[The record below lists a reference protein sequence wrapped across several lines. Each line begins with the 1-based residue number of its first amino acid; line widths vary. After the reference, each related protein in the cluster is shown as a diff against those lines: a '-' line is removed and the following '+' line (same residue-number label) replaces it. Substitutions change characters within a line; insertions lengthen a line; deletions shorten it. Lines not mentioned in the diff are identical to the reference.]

1 MKIAV
6 CDDDKK
12 DIARLKKL
20 IEAYDAYN
28 NVGFS
33 ILEYESGSELLRDFS
48 NGDYVD
54 IIFLDI
60 NMDDIDGLSVAKK
73 IREEMEDVPIVLV
86 TAFMNYALEG
96 YKVRAS
102 RFLIKDDLD
111 KTFTECMDDICGE
124 IRRKSKVITFSCVE
138 GEMRLKASDIILIET
153 SGHKNLIK
161 LKNETYQIYEKLDGL
176 EEMLKG
182 YGFLRTH
189 NSFLVNMAHI
199 RGINSYVLTLDD
211 GRQLP
216 VPKARYKQVRQEYT
230 LFLGKEL

>member
-20 IEAYDAYN
+20 IEAYDADN
-28 NVGFS
+28 NIGFS
-33 ILEYESGSELLRDFS
+33 VSEYESGTEVLKAVSSGEDV
-48 NGDYVD
+48 N

-60 NMDDIDGLSVAKK
+60 NMDDMDGLSVAKK
-73 IREEMEDVPIVLV
+73 IREEMDDVPIVLV
-86 TAFMNYALEG
+86 TAFMTYALDG
-96 YKVRAS
+96 YKVKAS

-111 KTFTECMDDICGE
+111 KTFDECMDDICKD
-124 IRRKSKVITFSCVE
+124 IRKKSKTIAFNCVE

-161 LKNETYQIYEKLDGL
+161 LKNETYQIYEKLDVL
-176 EEMLKG
+176 EELLKG

-216 VPKARYKQVRQEYT
+216 VPKARYKQVRQEYA
-230 LFLGKEL
+230 LFVGKEL

>member
-20 IEAYDAYN
+20 IEAYDADN
-28 NVGFS
+28 NIGFS
-33 ILEYESGSELLRDFS
+33 VSEYESGTEMLKAVSSGEDV
-48 NGDYVD
+48 N

-60 NMDDIDGLSVAKK
+60 NMDDMDGLSVAKK
-73 IREEMEDVPIVLV
+73 IREEMDDVPIVLV
-86 TAFMNYALEG
+86 TAFMTYALDG
-96 YKVRAS
+96 YKVKAS

-111 KTFTECMDDICGE
+111 KTFDECMDDICKD
-124 IRRKSKVITFSCVE
+124 IRKKSKTIAFNCVE

-161 LKNETYQIYEKLDGL
+161 LKNETYQIYEKLDVL
-176 EEMLKG
+176 EELLKG

-216 VPKARYKQVRQEYT
+216 VPKARYKQVRQEYA
-230 LFLGKEL
+230 LFVGKEL

>member
-73 IREEMEDVPIVLV
+73 IREEMDDVPIVLV

-138 GEMRLKASDIILIET
+138 GEMRLKASDIILVET

-161 LKNETYQIYEKLDGL
+161 LKKMTYQIYKKLDDL
-176 EEMLKG
+176 EEMLKS

-189 NSFLVNMAHI
+189 NSYLVNMAHI
-199 RGINSYVLTLDD
+199 RGINSYLLTLDD

-216 VPKARYKQVRQEYT
+216 VPKARYKQVRQEYA
-230 LFLGKEL
+230 LFVGKEL

>member
-20 IEAYDAYN
+20 IEAYDAEN
-28 NVGFS
+28 NIGFS
-33 ILEYESGSELLRDFS
+33 ISEYESGSEMLKAVS
-48 NGDYVD
+48 NGVDVD
-54 IIFLDI
+54 IILLDI
-60 NMDDIDGLSVAKK
+60 NMDDMDGLSVAKK
-73 IREEMEDVPIVLV
+73 IREEMDDVPIVLV
-86 TAFMNYALEG
+86 TAFMNYALDG

-124 IRRKSKVITFSCVE
+124 IRKKSKVIAFSCVE
-138 GEMRLKASDIILIET
+138 GDMRLKASDIILIET

-161 LKNETYQIYEKLDGL
+161 LKNVTYQIYEKLDGL

>member
-6 CDDDKK
+6 CDDDKR
-12 DIARLKKL
+12 DIARIKKL
-20 IEAYDAYN
+20 VKAYDADN
-28 NVGFS
+28 NIVLS
-33 ILEYESGSELLRDFS
+33 ISEYESGSELLKAIS
-48 NGDYVD
+48 NGENVD

-60 NMDDIDGLSVAKK
+60 NMDDMDGLSVAKR
-73 IREEMEDVPIVLV
+73 IREINDDVPIILV
-86 TAFMNYALEG
+86 TAFINYALDG
-96 YKVRAS
+96 YKVKAS

-111 KTFTECMDDICGE
+111 KTFDECMDDICKD
-124 IRRKSKVITFSCVE
+124 IRKKSKTIAFNCVE
-138 GEMRLKASDIILIET
+138 GEMRMKASDIILIET

-161 LKNETYQIYEKLDGL
+161 LKNETYQIYEKLDVL
-176 EEMLKG
+176 EELLKG

>member
-20 IEAYDAYN
+20 IEAYDAEN
-28 NVGFS
+28 NIGFS
-33 ILEYESGSELLRDFS
+33 ISEYESGSEMLKAVS
-48 NGDYVD
+48 NGVDVD
-54 IIFLDI
+54 IILLDI
-60 NMDDIDGLSVAKK
+60 NMDDMDGLSVAKK
-73 IREEMEDVPIVLV
+73 IREEMDDVPIVLV
-86 TAFMNYALEG
+86 TAFMNYALDG

-124 IRRKSKVITFSCVE
+124 IRKKSKVIAFSCVE

-153 SGHKNLIK
+153 SGRKNMIRMQ
-161 LKNETYQIYEKLDGL
+161 NQTYQIYEKLDVL
-176 EEMLKG
+176 EDQLRG

-189 NSFLVNMAHI
+189 NSFLVNMTHI
-199 RGINSYVLTLDD
+199 RGINSYVLTLDND
-211 GRQLP
+211 RQIP
-216 VPKARYKQVRQEYT
+216 VPKARYKQVRQEYA
-230 LFLGKEL
+230 LFVGKEL

>member
-6 CDDDKK
+6 CDDDKR
-12 DIARLKKL
+12 DIARIKKL
-20 IEAYDAYN
+20 VKAYDADN
-28 NVGFS
+28 NIVLS
-33 ILEYESGSELLRDFS
+33 ISEYESGSELLKAIS
-48 NGDYVD
+48 NGENVD

-60 NMDDIDGLSVAKK
+60 NMDDMDGLSVAKR
-73 IREEMEDVPIVLV
+73 IREIDDDVPIILV
-86 TAFMNYALEG
+86 TAFMNYALDG
-96 YKVRAS
+96 YKVKAS

-111 KTFTECMDDICGE
+111 KTFDECMDDICKD
-124 IRRKSKVITFSCVE
+124 IRKKSKTIAFNCVE

-176 EEMLKG
+176 EEKLKG

>member
-6 CDDDKK
+6 CDDNKK
-12 DIARLKKL
+12 DIKRLQSL
-20 IEAYDAYN
+20 IRKYDEVN
-28 NVGFS
+28 HTGLTIS
-33 ILEYESGSELLRDFS
+33 EYKSGTELLDAISR
-48 NGDYVD
+48 GEETD

-60 NMDDIDGLSVAKK
+60 NMDDMDGLSVAKR
-73 IREEMEDVPIVLV
+73 IREIDDDVPIILV
-86 TAFMNYALEG
+86 TAFMNYALDG
-96 YKVRAS
+96 YKVKAS

-124 IRRKSKVITFSCVE
+124 IRKKSKIITFSCVE
-138 GEMRLKASDIILIET
+138 GDMRLKASDIILIET
-153 SGHKNLIK
+153 SGRKNLIR
-161 LKNETYQIYEKLDGL
+161 LQNQTYQIYEKLDVL

-230 LFLGKEL
+230 LFVGKEL

>member
-1 MKIAV
+1 MKAI
-6 CDDDKK
+6 
-12 DIARLKKL
+12 
-20 IEAYDAYN
+20 
-28 NVGFS
+28 
-33 ILEYESGSELLRDFS
+33 S
-48 NGDYVD
+48 NGENVD

-60 NMDDIDGLSVAKK
+60 NMDDMDGLSVAKR
-73 IREEMEDVPIVLV
+73 IREINDDVPIILV
-86 TAFMNYALEG
+86 TAFINYALDG
-96 YKVRAS
+96 YKVKVS

-111 KTFTECMDDICGE
+111 KTFDECMDDIYKD
-124 IRRKSKVITFSCVE
+124 IRKKSKTIAFNCVE
-138 GEMRLKASDIILIET
+138 GEMRMKVSDIILIET

-161 LKNETYQIYEKLDGL
+161 LKNVTYQIYKKLDDL

-216 VPKARYKQVRQEYT
+216 VPKAMYQALLCVPARAAVFWVCRIAFR
-230 LFLGKEL
+230 LL

>member
-6 CDDDKK
+6 CDDDKR
-12 DIARLKKL
+12 DIARIKKL
-20 IEAYDAYN
+20 VKAYDADN
-28 NVGFS
+28 NIVLS
-33 ILEYESGSELLRDFS
+33 ISEYESGSELLKAIS
-48 NGDYVD
+48 NGENVD

-60 NMDDIDGLSVAKK
+60 NMDDMDGLSVAKR
-73 IREEMEDVPIVLV
+73 IREIDDDVPIIFV
-86 TAFMNYALEG
+86 TAFMNYALDG
-96 YKVRAS
+96 YKVKAS

-111 KTFTECMDDICGE
+111 KTFDECMDDICKD
-124 IRRKSKVITFSCVE
+124 IRKKSKTIAFNCVE

-161 LKNETYQIYEKLDGL
+161 LKNETYQIYEKLDVL

-182 YGFLRTH
+182 YGFLRSH
-189 NSFLVNMAHI
+189 ISFLVNMAHI

-230 LFLGKEL
+230 LFVGKEL

>member
-6 CDDDKK
+6 CDDDKR
-12 DIARLKKL
+12 DIARIKKL
-20 IEAYDAYN
+20 VKAYDADN
-28 NVGFS
+28 HIVLS
-33 ILEYESGSELLRDFS
+33 ISEYESGFELLKAII
-48 NGDYVD
+48 NGENVD

-60 NMDDIDGLSVAKK
+60 NMDDMDGLSVAKR
-73 IREEMEDVPIVLV
+73 IREIDDDVPIILV
-86 TAFMNYALEG
+86 TAFMNYALDG
-96 YKVRAS
+96 YKVKAS

-111 KTFTECMDDICGE
+111 KTFDECMDDICKD
-124 IRRKSKVITFSCVE
+124 IRKKSKTIAFNCVE

>member
-6 CDDDKK
+6 CDDDKR
-12 DIARLKKL
+12 DIVRLKKF
-20 IEAYDAYN
+20 IEAYDAEN
-28 NVGFS
+28 NIGFS
-33 ILEYESGSELLRDFS
+33 VSEHESGTELLKAVS
-48 NGDYVD
+48 NGEDVN

-60 NMDDIDGLSVAKK
+60 NMDDMDGLSVAKK
-73 IREEMEDVPIVLV
+73 IREKMDGVSIVLV
-86 TAFMNYALEG
+86 TAFMNYALDG

-124 IRRKSKVITFSCVE
+124 IRKKSKVITFLCVE
-138 GEMRLKASDIILIET
+138 GDMRLKASDIILIET
-153 SGHKNLIK
+153 SGRKNLIR
-161 LKNETYQIYEKLDGL
+161 LQNQTYQIYEKLDVL

-230 LFLGKEL
+230 LFVGKEL

>member
-6 CDDDKK
+6 CDDDKR
-12 DIARLKKL
+12 DIARIKKL
-20 IEAYDAYN
+20 VKAYDADN
-28 NVGFS
+28 NIVLS
-33 ILEYESGSELLRDFS
+33 ISEYESGSELLKAIS
-48 NGDYVD
+48 NGENVD

-60 NMDDIDGLSVAKK
+60 NMDDMDGLSVAKR
-73 IREEMEDVPIVLV
+73 IREINDDVPIILV
-86 TAFMNYALEG
+86 TAFINYALDG
-96 YKVRAS
+96 YKVKAS

-111 KTFTECMDDICGE
+111 KTFDECMDDICKD
-124 IRRKSKVITFSCVE
+124 IRKKSKTIAFNCVE

>member
-20 IEAYDAYN
+20 IEAYDADN
-28 NVGFS
+28 NIGFS
-33 ILEYESGSELLRDFS
+33 VSEYESGTEMLKAVSSGEDV
-48 NGDYVD
+48 N

-60 NMDDIDGLSVAKK
+60 NMDDMDGLSVAKK
-73 IREEMEDVPIVLV
+73 IREEMDDVPIVLV
-86 TAFMNYALEG
+86 TAFMTYVLDG
-96 YKVRAS
+96 YKVKAS

-111 KTFTECMDDICGE
+111 KTFDECMDDICKD
-124 IRRKSKVITFSCVE
+124 IRKKSKTIAFNCVE

-161 LKNETYQIYEKLDGL
+161 LKNETYQIYEKLDVL
-176 EEMLKG
+176 EELLKG

-216 VPKARYKQVRQEYT
+216 VPKARYKQVRQEYA
-230 LFLGKEL
+230 LFVGKEL

>member
-12 DIARLKKL
+12 DISILKEL
-20 IEAYDAYN
+20 IEAYDAEN
-28 NVGFS
+28 NIGFS
-33 ILEYESGSELLRDFS
+33 VSEYESGSELMRAVS
-48 NGDYVD
+48 NGEDMD

-60 NMDDIDGLSVAKK
+60 NMEDMDGLSAAKK
-73 IREEMEDVPIVLV
+73 VRKVMEDVPIVLV
-86 TAFMNYALEG
+86 TAFMNYALDG

-124 IRRKSKVITFSCVE
+124 IRKKSKVIAFSCVE

-153 SGHKNLIK
+153 SGHKNIIRFQ
-161 LKNETYQIYEKLDGL
+161 NQTYQIYEKLDAL
-176 EEMLKG
+176 EEQLRG

-189 NSFLVNMAHI
+189 NSFLVNMTHI
-199 RGINSYVLTLDD
+199 RGINSYVLTLDN
-211 GRQLP
+211 GRQIP
-216 VPKARYKQVRQEYT
+216 VPKARYKQVRREYA
-230 LFLGKEL
+230 LFVGKGL

>member
-6 CDDDKK
+6 CDDDKR
-12 DIARLKKL
+12 DIARIKKL
-20 IEAYDAYN
+20 VKAYDADN
-28 NVGFS
+28 NIVLS
-33 ILEYESGSELLRDFS
+33 ISEYESGSELLKAIS
-48 NGDYVD
+48 NGENVD

-60 NMDDIDGLSVAKK
+60 NMDDMDGLSVAKR
-73 IREEMEDVPIVLV
+73 IREIDDDVPIIFV
-86 TAFMNYALEG
+86 TAFMNYALDG
-96 YKVRAS
+96 YKVKAS

-111 KTFTECMDDICGE
+111 KTFDECMDDICKD
-124 IRRKSKVITFSCVE
+124 IRKKSKTIAFNCVE

-182 YGFLRTH
+182 YGFLRSH
-189 NSFLVNMAHI
+189 ISFLVNMAHI

-230 LFLGKEL
+230 LFVGKEL